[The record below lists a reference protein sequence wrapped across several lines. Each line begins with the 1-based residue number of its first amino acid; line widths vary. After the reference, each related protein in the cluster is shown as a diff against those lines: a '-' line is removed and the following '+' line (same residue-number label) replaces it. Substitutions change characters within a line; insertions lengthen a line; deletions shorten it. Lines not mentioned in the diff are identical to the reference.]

1 MAHHKITRSAA
12 ASAAA
17 AFAALA
23 VALPATA
30 KTAPEPEPNPGTIP
44 SVILATPASAPD
56 TGIQVYQVGAGLL
69 AGAGIGAAPV
79 AAGRNRRQAHMPGTA
94 LAQDGRPHAAA
105 RQ

>member
-1 MAHHKITRSAA
+1 MPQHKITRTAA

-69 AGAGIGAAPV
+69 AGAGIGAAAV

-94 LAQDGRPHAAA
+94 
-105 RQ
+105 